1 MNIFIAND
9 DGIRA
14 EGLCRLAKTLSEIAD
29 VYVVAPHEQR
39 SGAGQSIAMGKQLFF
54 REDKVEGAVKAY
66 SFTGTP
72 TDCVKMGIQ
81 LFREQGIEMD
91 VVFSGINH
99 GGNLGTDTLYSGTV
113 GAAREGVI
121 NEKVSVAVSVDSHEP
136 LGFDTACKM
145 ALYTAKKI
153 KENLGKMKPVVLNI
167 NVPNIDESQIKGIK
181 LTKLGVRDYDN
192 WFKTIYHEDGTI
204 ETSYGGEPIGWDD
217 PNSKAKGPS
226 DVVANA
232 EGYVTITPIGY
243 DLTHAEVLECE
254 FWGIYKE

>member
-1 MNIFIAND
+1 MNILIAND

-14 EGLCRLAKTLSEIAD
+14 EGLNRLAKTLSEVGC

-54 REDKVEGAVKAY
+54 KEDYVEGAEKAY

-81 LFREQGIEMD
+81 LLRQQGIEID

-136 LGFDTACKM
+136 KGFDAACKM
-145 ALYTAKKI
+145 AHYTAKKI
-153 KENLGKMKPVVLNI
+153 KENLSKMKPVVLNI
-167 NVPNIDESQIKGIK
+167 NVPNIDEEDIKGIK

-192 WFKTIYHEDGTI
+192 WFKAIYHEDGTI

-217 PNSKAKGPS
+217 PNSKVNGPS

-232 EGYVTITPIGY
+232 EGYVTVTPIGY
-243 DLTHAEVLECE
+243 DLTMGEVLECE
-254 FWGIYKE
+254 FWGIYKQ